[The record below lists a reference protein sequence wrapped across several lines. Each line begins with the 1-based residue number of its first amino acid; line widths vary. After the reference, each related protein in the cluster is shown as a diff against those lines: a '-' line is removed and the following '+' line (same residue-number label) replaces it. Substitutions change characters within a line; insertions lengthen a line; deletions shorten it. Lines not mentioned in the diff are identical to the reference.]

1 MRAAGQWIALVID
14 SIVAAR
20 MAKAGP
26 RQKILLAALSCA
38 AVLLNAW
45 PLEILPGVHL
55 WFGAILGALAWVVAP
70 GWLGASVSLVASA
83 ALSWGLSDPLAGAL
97 LVLETVWLTLAGK
110 KPGSPLTRSAQFWIC
125 AGLPLAWVEQHYW
138 QHLDSRSALVAAA
151 QFPANSLLALAVSEI
166 AALTPWTRR
175 LLAPND
181 PLPLHPLRL
190 YIFRGLAAAGTLPLL
205 IFAMALGAQVG
216 LHRYADAEDRLLT
229 QARQSAADVNEY
241 LRQHLVALQTFAK
254 SVDARQTG
262 GPRAAAGAIQSQY
275 RNFVSIWT
283 VDSKASVSI
292 SGAPDEA
299 TRIALESQ
307 AKQAIASGLAWISQ
321 PVQDD
326 RNRVVSLIVAPA
338 GNSDRRESG
347 AALAWLSLDGLG
359 NLGERLKDWQE
370 LSWNLCDA
378 SFRQIASGDKSAPL
392 ADASYSPMVG
402 AAHEQSLNKTFR
414 FLGKRDGE
422 RGPSRSFFGAQ
433 AGTLLPDGER
443 SWRIV
448 MAQPVSTAFAGLWDC
463 VPGGFGI
470 VIGSLLLCL
479 ALSRSMSAYLTE
491 PLDVLMAKVAAL
503 NLDAVAVAKK
513 HKACGPQELA
523 DLDASFEVMTERVQ
537 RSYTQVKSAL
547 GERERANVELT
558 VALTSLDKK
567 VVERTREL
575 EVAMVRAEAATKA
588 KSEFLANMSHEIR
601 TPMNGILGMAQLLA
615 ETPMT
620 PEQRDMMSLIKSSA
634 NGLLGLLSEIL
645 DFSRIESGKLELQC
659 KPYDLGK
666 LLDEICGG
674 FDATATT
681 RGIGFQKDLPL
692 GGLKRVIGDGDRLGQ
707 VVQNLLSNAF
717 KFTERGRIV
726 VRVRVNHMTP
736 LSGKLRVE
744 VEDSGIG
751 MDKDTV
757 SRLFKPFTQAD
768 SSTTRVNGGTGLGL
782 AITRQLVDLM
792 RGQVS
797 VRSKPREG
805 STFWFEVPLEFDPED
820 TSVPKSAA
828 TRTLGPARSLELLVV
843 QEPDSDRTVIRRVLD
858 RLGHRVRTA
867 STGDDLLSA
876 WLSGDRFDVVFLQI
890 GMQGLDGLAA
900 IRQLRELEAKSPLRL
915 RGAHAIALLDE
926 RHQADRQRLLNSGF
940 DDVISK
946 PVKVEELIAALGRAA
961 ERKSGSLEQAVAG

>member
-1 MRAAGQWIALVID
+1 
-14 SIVAAR
+14 
-20 MAKAGP
+20 MAKAGS
-26 RQKILLAALSCA
+26 RQKILLAALMSGA
-38 AVLLNAW
+38 ALLNAW
-45 PLEILPGVHL
+45 PLEILPGVHV

-70 GWLGASVSLVASA
+70 GWLGASVSLVASL

-97 LVLETVWLTLAGK
+97 VALETVWLTLGGK

-125 AGLPLAWVEQHYW
+125 AGIPLAWVEQHYW
-138 QHLDSRSALVAAA
+138 QHLDSRSALVGAA
-151 QFPANSLLALAVSEI
+151 QFPANALLALAVSEI
-166 AALTPWTRR
+166 TALTPWSRR
-175 LLAPND
+175 LLAPDD

-205 IFAMALGAQVG
+205 IFAVALGAQVG
-216 LHRYADAEDRLLT
+216 HLRYSDAEDRLLT

-241 LRQHLVALQTFAK
+241 LRQHLVALQTFSK
-254 SVDARQTG
+254 SVDAHQAG
-262 GPRAAAGAIQSQY
+262 VPRTAAVAVRSQY

-283 VDSKASVSI
+283 VDSKSAVSI
-292 SGAPDEA
+292 TGTPDDA

-307 AKQAIASGLAWISQ
+307 AKQSITSGLAWISQ
-321 PVQDD
+321 PILDD
-326 RNRVVSLIVAPA
+326 QNRVVSLIVAPVGSA
-338 GNSDRRESG
+338 DRRESG
-347 AALAWLSLDGLG
+347 AALAWLSLEGLG
-359 NLGERLKDWQE
+359 SLAEHLKGWPE

-378 SFRQIASGDKSAPL
+378 SFRQIAAGDKSPPL
-392 ADASYSPMVG
+392 SDASFSPMIG
-402 AAHEQSLNKTFR
+402 AAHEQSLNKNFR
-414 FLGKRDGE
+414 FSGKRE
-422 RGPSRSFFGAQ
+422 NELGPPRSYFGAQ
-433 AGTLLPDGER
+433 AGTSLPDGER

-448 MAQPVSTAFAGLWDC
+448 MAQPVSTAFSGLWDC

-479 ALSRSMSAYLTE
+479 ALSRSMAAYLTE

-503 NLDAVAVAKK
+503 NLDAAAVAKK
-513 HKACGPQELA
+513 HKASGPQELA
-523 DLDASFEVMTERVQ
+523 DLDASFEVMSERVQ
-537 RSYTQVKSAL
+537 RSYSQVKSAL

-615 ETPMT
+615 ETPLN

-645 DFSRIESGKLELQC
+645 DFSRIESGKLELQS
-659 KPYDLGK
+659 KPFDLGK
-666 LLDEICGG
+666 LLEDICAG
-674 FDATATT
+674 FDAPAST
-681 RGIGFQKDLPL
+681 RGIAFQRDLPI
-692 GGLKRVIGDGDRLGQ
+692 GGMKRVIGDSDRLGQ
-707 VVQNLLSNAF
+707 VLQNLLSNAF
-717 KFTERGRIV
+717 KFTERGRVII
-726 VRVRVNHMTP
+726 RVRVNHMTP

-768 SSTTRVNGGTGLGL
+768 SSTTRINGGTGLGL

-820 TSVPKSAA
+820 TTVPKSPG
-828 TRTLGPARSLELLVV
+828 TKGIGPARSMELLVV

-867 STGDDLLSA
+867 SSGDDLLSA
-876 WLSGDRFDVVFLQI
+876 WLSGERFDVVFLQI
-890 GMQGLDGLAA
+890 GMPGLDGLSA

-915 RGAHAIALLDE
+915 RGAHAIALLDD
-926 RHQADRQRLLNSGF
+926 RHQSDRQRLLSSGF

-946 PVKVEELIAALGRAA
+946 PVKIEELIASLGRASD
-961 ERKSGSLEQAVAG
+961 RKTSQVEQTVTG